1 MAKENKKVLSLVVY
15 MFCITLYSLLAAFL
29 YGTFLN
35 FHFYYLFV
43 TIPLFFLLVT
53 LIIVNIIKMI
63 IILIAMIFGRNDNDE
78 VNVKMQDGMGY
89 VNRLCKYVLI
99 AIFVALL
106 TSIMILDIVLC
117 VKNNLYLLLS
127 LSIVIWLLLY
137 YVLFRIIIKVIKRE
151 IRL

>member
-29 YGTFLN
+29 YGTFLS

>member
-1 MAKENKKVLSLVVY
+1 MAKENKKVLSLVIY
-15 MFCITLYSLLAAFL
+15 MFCITLYSLLAVFL

-53 LIIVNIIKMI
+53 LIIVNSIKMI

-78 VNVKMQDGMGY
+78 VNVKMQDGIGY

-99 AIFVALL
+99 GIFVALL